1 MVGYKHI
8 YLSEEEPYGKS
19 KYDYDYQIDI
29 NREGKPYSIKLK
41 GKEIDKNKI
50 LGGLYGLDKLLFKIY
65 ASGSKIILDQG
76 LDVDDYDI
84 YFRSD
89 Y

>member
-1 MVGYKHI
+1 MSEL
-8 YLSEEEPYGKS
+8 YLL
-19 KYDYDYQIDI
+19 
-29 NREGKPYSIKLK
+29 KLK

>member
-1 MVGYKHI
+1 M
-8 YLSEEEPYGKS
+8 
-19 KYDYDYQIDI
+19 
-29 NREGKPYSIKLK
+29 
-41 GKEIDKNKI
+41 
-50 LGGLYGLDKLLFKIY
+50 GGLYGLDKLLFKIY